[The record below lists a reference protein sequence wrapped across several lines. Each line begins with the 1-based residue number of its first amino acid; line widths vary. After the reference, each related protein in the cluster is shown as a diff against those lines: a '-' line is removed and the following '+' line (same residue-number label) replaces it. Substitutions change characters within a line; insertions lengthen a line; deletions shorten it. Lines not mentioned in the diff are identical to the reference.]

1 MRILCIGYRSWAL
14 DIYKIIKKITK
25 HKIIIQNKLNRQ
37 SVKKI
42 KKFKPKYILFYG
54 WSDKVPEYIID
65 NFYCLMLHPSAL
77 PKFRGGSPIQNQII
91 RNIKK
96 SRVTIFRMSKKIDSG
111 PILASKPVS
120 LEGHMHEIFNRL
132 TKIGVSL
139 TLKILKNKFKIKEQD
154 HKKAT
159 YFKRRKPAESE
170 ITINE
175 LKNKN
180 SDYIINKLR
189 MLENPYPNAFLKT
202 KDGKKIKIRL
212 VEI

>member
-1 MRILCIGYRSWAL
+1 MLL
-14 DIYKIIKKITK
+14 EVIK
-25 HKIIIQNKLNRQ
+25 NA
-37 SVKKI
+37 KK
-42 KKFKPKYILFYG
+42 
-54 WSDKVPEYIID
+54 
-65 NFYCLMLHPSAL
+65 
-77 PKFRGGSPIQNQII
+77 QIH
-91 RNIKK
+91 KK
-96 SRVTIFRMSKKIDSG
+96 S
-111 PILASKPVS
+111 
-120 LEGHMHEIFNRL
+120 
-132 TKIGVSL
+132 
-139 TLKILKNKFKIKEQD
+139 LKQKEQD

>member
-1 MRILCIGYRSWAL
+1 
-14 DIYKIIKKITK
+14 
-25 HKIIIQNKLNRQ
+25 
-37 SVKKI
+37 
-42 KKFKPKYILFYG
+42 
-54 WSDKVPEYIID
+54 
-65 NFYCLMLHPSAL
+65 MLHPSAL

>member
-1 MRILCIGYRSWAL
+1 M
-14 DIYKIIKKITK
+14 
-25 HKIIIQNKLNRQ
+25 
-37 SVKKI
+37 
-42 KKFKPKYILFYG
+42 
-54 WSDKVPEYIID
+54 
-65 NFYCLMLHPSAL
+65 
-77 PKFRGGSPIQNQII
+77 
-91 RNIKK
+91 
-96 SRVTIFRMSKKIDSG
+96 
-111 PILASKPVS
+111 
-120 LEGHMHEIFNRL
+120 
-132 TKIGVSL
+132 SL
-139 TLKILKNKFKIKEQD
+139 TVKILKNKFKIKEQD

-159 YFKRRKPAESE
+159 YFKRRKPSQSE

>member
-1 MRILCIGYRSWAL
+1 
-14 DIYKIIKKITK
+14 
-25 HKIIIQNKLNRQ
+25 
-37 SVKKI
+37 
-42 KKFKPKYILFYG
+42 
-54 WSDKVPEYIID
+54 
-65 NFYCLMLHPSAL
+65 
-77 PKFRGGSPIQNQII
+77 
-91 RNIKK
+91 
-96 SRVTIFRMSKKIDSG
+96 MSKKIDSG
-111 PILASKPVS
+111 PILSSKPVS

-189 MLENPYPNAFLKT
+189 ML
-202 KDGKKIKIRL
+202 KIFIL
-212 VEI
+212 MHF